1 MLTNKEIRQ
10 RGRQTLQD
18 GIFSPAWLIG
28 ALLMFA
34 AVMLCRSAKSIF
46 LLALVVQ
53 GPIEMFHSAYFLNL
67 HRDKIGAKDIM
78 APLTPVKSDI
88 TGAILVGAIYFL
100 MLQIGY
106 KLFYFPGVIVS
117 FLFGMIYY
125 IRLDNPDIGY
135 FDAFKENWR
144 LLKGHIGKYLLFKLS
159 FIGWYILGYCT
170 IVGVYWVKAYENAST
185 VAFYEELRKAD
196 RSRYLPS

>member
-28 ALLMFA
+28 ALFMFA
-34 AVMLCRSAKSIF
+34 AVALCRSANSIF
-46 LLALVVQ
+46 LLALVAQ
-53 GPIEMFHSAYFLNL
+53 GPINMFCSAYFLNL
-67 HRDKIGAKDIM
+67 HRGKISPKDIT
-78 APLTPVKSDI
+78 APLLPVKSDI

-100 MLQIGY
+100 ILQVGY
-106 KLFYFPGVIVS
+106 KMFYLPGVIFS

-159 FIGWYILGYCT
+159 FIGWYLLGCCT
-170 IVGVYWVKAYENAST
+170 IVGVYWVRAYESAST